1 MSRIILGKSGGH
13 NVGFDIDELL
23 PTRLLIQANSG
34 GGKSYVIRRIL
45 EQAFGKIQCF
55 VIDVAGEFASLRE
68 KYSYVLVG
76 ENGETPVDI
85 RSAGLVAEK
94 LLELRA
100 SAVFDLYSLKPPSD
114 RHIWVK
120 HFLAAMMN
128 APNKLWHPVLV
139 MVDEA
144 HKFMPEKGE
153 GESEAKAEMLSLCSD
168 GRKYG
173 WCAGLATQRLS
184 KLDKS
189 GASELLNVLIGP
201 TFIDVDLERAH
212 KTLGLVKAD
221 YAAFD
226 EQMKTIAPGN
236 FWALGRAIS
245 KKRILVK
252 IGDVVTTH
260 PKPGVAHAA
269 TPPPLPDKIKEL
281 LPKLADLPQAA
292 ETKART
298 EAEFRREIRE
308 LKTKLSQAE
317 KNAAARQNKPVQTAA
332 RFENIAQIRAALRE
346 AVKLMTKLSSLQ
358 VQVASADRADVE
370 AAVRAAVDR
379 ILGLTERA
387 YTAKQKQVDQIRRE
401 AKPLLD
407 RLQQLMSAQDAPALA
422 VVPSAPAV
430 NKPAPTNREPKT
442 DAPGPSVIDGDFKV
456 GVSHRKIA
464 GILAAYYP
472 DPVKRSV
479 KRSILAAMCGRV
491 DGGGF
496 GNSISECRQA
506 GLIEDAAP
514 GFLRATEKGAREF
527 AGVFHA
533 PTSTEEMLALWIPK
547 LSSSAAAILKY
558 LVDHPDP
565 IHRGDLASAVGRVD
579 GGGFGNNLSELR
591 VAGLLVDTA
600 KGYVQANKPAMF
612 MEVA

>member
-1 MSRIILGKSGGH
+1 MSKIILGKSGGH
-13 NVGFDIDELL
+13 NVGFEIDELL

-68 KYSYVLVG
+68 KYGYVLVG
-76 ENGETPVDI
+76 EHGETPVDI

-128 APNKLWHPVLV
+128 APKKLWHPVLV

-252 IGDVVTTH
+252 IGEVVTTH
-260 PKPGVAHAA
+260 PKPGVAHATA
-269 TPPPLPDKIKEL
+269 PPPPPDKIKGL
-281 LPKLADLPQAA
+281 LPKLADLPQEA

-317 KNAAARQNKPVQTAA
+317 KNAAARQTRPVQTVA

-358 VQVASADRADVE
+358 VQVASVDRADVE

-401 AKPLLD
+401 AKPMLD
-407 RLQQLMSAQDAPALA
+407 LLQQLLSAQDAPGLA
-422 VVPSAPAV
+422 VVPTAPAA
-430 NKPAPTNREPKT
+430 NKAAPTNGEAKT
-442 DAPGPSVIDGDFKV
+442 AAPGPAVIDGDFKV
-456 GVSHRKIA
+456 GLSHRKIA

-472 DPVKRSV
+472 DPVKRS
-479 KRSILAAMCGRV
+479 ILAAMCGRV

-496 GNSISECRQA
+496 GNNISECRQA
-506 GLIEDAAP
+506 GLIEDVSP
-514 GFLRATEKGAREF
+514 GVLRATEKGAREF

-533 PTSTEEMLALWIPK
+533 PTSTDEMLALWRPR
-547 LSSSAAAILKY
+547 LSGSAASILQY

-565 IHRGDLASAVGRVD
+565 IHRAELASAVGRVD

-591 VAGLLVDTA
+591 VAGLLVDAA
-600 KGYVQANKPAMF
+600 KGHVQVNKPAMF

>member
-1 MSRIILGKSGGH
+1 MSRIILGKSDGH

-68 KYSYVLVG
+68 KYGYVLVG

-85 RSAGLVAEK
+85 RSAGMVAEK

-128 APNKLWHPVLV
+128 APKKLWHPVLV

-173 WCAGLATQRLS
+173 WCAGLATQRLA

-189 GASELLNVLIGP
+189 GAAELLNVLIGP

-236 FWALGRAIS
+236 FWVLGRAIS

-252 IGDVVTTH
+252 IGEVVTTH

-269 TPPPLPDKIKEL
+269 APPPLPDKIKGL

-317 KNAAARQNKPVQTAA
+317 KNAAARQDKPVQMAA
-332 RFENIAQIRAALRE
+332 RVENIAQIRAALRE
-346 AVKLMTKLSSLQ
+346 AVKLMTKLSSLE
-358 VQVASADRADVE
+358 VQVASVDRADVE

-401 AKPLLD
+401 AKPMLD
-407 RLQQLMSAQDAPALA
+407 RLQQLLTAQDAPALA
-422 VVPSAPAV
+422 VVASAPAAR
-430 NKPAPTNREPKT
+430 KPVSAAPKNGKAKT
-442 DAPGPSVIDGDFKV
+442 AAALGPTVIGDVKL
-456 GVSHRKIA
+456 GAASRKIA
-464 GILAAYYP
+464 GILAGTYP
-472 DPVKRSV
+472 EPMKRSA
-479 KRSILAAMCGRV
+479 LAALCGRV

-496 GNSISECRQA
+496 GNDISSCRQA
-506 GLIEDAAP
+506 GLVEDVAT
-514 GFLRATEKGAREF
+514 GVLRATEKGVREF
-527 AGVFHA
+527 AGVFHP
-533 PTSTEEMLALWIPK
+533 PTSTDEMLELWIPI
-547 LSSSAAAILKY
+547 LSGSAAKILQY
-558 LVDHPDP
+558 LVDHPEP
-565 IHRGDLASAVGRVD
+565 IHRGELASAVGRVE

-591 VAGLLVDTA
+591 VAGLLADGA
-600 KGYVQANKPAMF
+600 KGYVQVNKPAMF
-612 MEVA
+612 MGVA